1 MKATTVLSE
10 CSRAFLDAEL
20 DEPLITI
27 GLTEKQALEFCHR
40 LTGEFYQYLLQGGK
54 PAIVEP
60 GQEFTYRG
68 VRYVVKI
75 KRED

>member
-27 GLTEKQALEFCHR
+27 GLSRRQTLEFCSR
-40 LTGEFYQYLLQGGK
+40 LSEEFYQYFLKDGERVH
-54 PAIVEP
+54 IEP
-60 GQEFTYRG
+60 GREFTYRG

-75 KRED
+75 KREG